1 MTEGTADAEAVEAD
15 GGRDRPQA
23 HTVRLELA
31 DEPGQLLAAL
41 RPIAD
46 EGANLLSI
54 FHERGHLTPRG
65 RIPVEVDLE
74 CPPSRFESVLDA
86 LRAEGVSIV
95 EADAE
100 QYGEHLMVMLVGDL
114 VGTDLS
120 DTVMSIESSPTAT
133 VEDLSL
139 SAPGGAAAGVRTF
152 SEVYNEFWFS
162 QLMNNGQPGKWAPIV
177 DGLLSLQRA
186 RQFEVTYEVMAA
198 GSIMAVIPVA
208 ILVVIAQEK
217 IVSGLTSGALKE

>member
-1 MTEGTADAEAVEAD
+1 MTDGDAPAVDPSTDTDAEGGADALVEAD

-23 HTVRLELA
+23 HTIRLELV

-41 RPIAD
+41 EPIAE

-54 FHERGHLTPRG
+54 YHERGHLTPRG

-74 CPPSRFESVLDA
+74 CPPSRFEGVLDA
-86 LRAEGVSIV
+86 LRAEGVNVV

-100 QYGEHLMVMLVGDL
+100 QYGEHLTVLLVGDL

-120 DTVMSIESSPTAT
+120 DTVTRIEASPTAT

-139 SAPGGAAAGVRTF
+139 SAPGGPAAEASARLRLATRTGEAEAALDLVRTLAD
-152 SEVYNEFWFS
+152 E
-162 QLMNNGQPGKWAPIV
+162 K
-177 DGLLSLQRA
+177 GLH
-186 RQFEVTYEVMAA
+186 
-198 GSIMAVIPVA
+198 AVEP
-208 ILVVIAQEK
+208 
-217 IVSGLTSGALKE
+217 LTEGR

>member
-139 SAPGGAAAGVRTF
+139 SAPGGPDDVASARLRIATQSGEAEAALELVRTLA
-152 SEVYNEFWFS
+152 EEK
-162 QLMNNGQPGKWAPIV
+162 QLH
-177 DGLLSLQRA
+177 
-186 RQFEVTYEVMAA
+186 
-198 GSIMAVIPVA
+198 AVEP
-208 ILVVIAQEK
+208 
-217 IVSGLTSGALKE
+217 LTEGR

>member
-1 MTEGTADAEAVEAD
+1 MTEADDGEAVEAD

-65 RIPVEVDLE
+65 RIPVEIDLE
-74 CPPSRFESVLDA
+74 CPPSRFEGVLDA
-86 LRAEGVSIV
+86 LRAEGINIV

-100 QYGEHLMVMLVGDL
+100 HYGEHLTVLLVGDL

-120 DTVMSIESSPTAT
+120 DTVTSIESSPAAT

-139 SAPGGAAAGVRTF
+139 SAPGGPDDEASARLRLATRSGEAEAALDLVRRLAD
-152 SEVYNEFWFS
+152 E
-162 QLMNNGQPGKWAPIV
+162 K
-177 DGLLSLQRA
+177 GLH
-186 RQFEVTYEVMAA
+186 
-198 GSIMAVIPVA
+198 AVEP
-208 ILVVIAQEK
+208 
-217 IVSGLTSGALKE
+217 LTEGR